1 MALSV
6 EECKKYLD
14 SEDYSDEQVAQIRDT
29 ITAIVSQTIEQLIGH
44 NGGQDNE
51 KKQANS
57 CE

>member
-29 ITAIVSQTIEQLIGH
+29 ISAIVSQTIDQLIEH
-44 NGGQDNE
+44 RGGQADE
-51 KKQANS
+51 PKQANS